1 MVPQGLMTI
10 EAEAFAGTNATI
22 IIIPI
27 SVDTIESRAFAH
39 CTGLQLLYYAG
50 SPFSISSD
58 LLEGCENVTVSV
70 VKGSSAEK
78 LAIRYG
84 HAVNYH

>member
-1 MVPQGLMTI
+1 MTI

-39 CTGLQLLYYAG
+39 CTELQILYFEG

-58 LLEGCENVTVSV
+58 ILEGCENVTVSV
-70 VKGSSAEK
+70 VKGS
-78 LAIRYG
+78 
-84 HAVNYH
+84 

>member
-39 CTGLQLLYYAG
+39 CTGLQILYFEG

-58 LLEGCENVTVSV
+58 ILEGCENVTVSV
-70 VKGSSAEK
+70 VKGRSAEK
-78 LAIRYG
+78 WAIRYG
-84 HAVNYH
+84 YAVNYH